1 LRDGIHR
8 LSLEVTMTLDN
19 CSAVITGASAGIGR
33 EFARQLASRAK
44 LLVLVARRR
53 DRLEQLR
60 SELVARN
67 PALLVNIHQTDLSN
81 LDQTMQLAA
90 LLTKEPI
97 DFLINN
103 AGVGDHGSFAT
114 ADPIH
119 VNEQLQVNALALT
132 ALTRALLPR
141 MIAQTRGAILNVSSS
156 AGFLPLAGMAVY
168 AATKAYVTSFSE
180 AIRAETRD
188 CGITVTALCPGPVH
202 TEFAEVANRK
212 EHRGKPRDNFVHVPV
227 EKVARA
233 GLKAIERDQPVVVP
247 GIAMKITMAIAR
259 ALPLSL
265 LRVVSRIAKNDRH

>member
-180 AIRAETRD
+180 AIRAETRE